1 MKKKRVTR
9 CILGVG
15 CGVLALIYLFPIFIL
30 FLNSFKTQKG
40 IYISAIALP
49 DHATFTLQNYPE
61 SMRKLEYVSAF
72 LNSVGVTLV
81 ACAFIVILSAMAAW
95 ALVRNKTRASKG
107 VFLLFAASM
116 LIPFQCVMLPL
127 VKVMG
132 SLNLMNRPGLI
143 FMYVGFGSSL
153 SVVMF
158 HGFVKG
164 IPMELEESAMID
176 GCGLMR
182 RFFSI
187 VLPLLK
193 PIFVSVAVLN
203 VMWLWNDFLLPSLVI
218 NQAGRQTLPL
228 RTYQFFGQFS
238 KRWDLASAALILAM
252 IPIIIFY
259 ILAQK
264 QIVKGITDGA
274 IK

>member
-1 MKKKRVTR
+1 MKKKKALRYLL
-9 CILGVG
+9 IGAG
-15 CGVLALIYLFPIFIL
+15 AVLALLYLYPVFIL
-30 FLNSFKTQKG
+30 FINSFKSQKG
-40 IYISAIALP
+40 IYINAIKFP
-49 DHATFTLQNYPE
+49 DGMTFTLENYPE
-61 SMRKLEYVSAF
+61 SIRKLDYLSAF
-72 LNSVGVTLV
+72 LNSLGITVVSAVL
-81 ACAFIVILSAMAAW
+81 ILLTSAMAAW
-95 ALVRNKTRASKG
+95 ALARNKSKASNG
-107 VFLLFAASM
+107 VFLMFAASM

-127 VKVMG
+127 VRVMG
-132 SLNLMNRPGLI
+132 NLNLMNRPGLI

-153 SVVMF
+153 SVVML

-164 IPMELEESAMID
+164 IPVELEESAMID
-176 GCGLMR
+176 GCGMIK
-182 RFFSI
+182 RFFFI

-218 NQAGRQTLPL
+218 NQAGKQTLPL

-238 KRWDLASAALILAM
+238 KRWDLATAALILAM

>member
-1 MKKKRVTR
+1 MKKKRIIRFALTA
-9 CILGVG
+9 G
-15 CGVLALIYLFPIFIL
+15 CGVLALVYLFPIFIL

-40 IYISAIALP
+40 IYINTIALP
-49 DHATFTLQNYPE
+49 DHATFTIQNYPE

-72 LNSVGVTLV
+72 LNSVGITLV
-81 ACAFIVILSAMAAW
+81 SGALILVLSAMAAW
-95 ALVRNKTRASKG
+95 ALVRNRTRASKG

-127 VKVMG
+127 VKVM
-132 SLNLMNRPGLI
+132 SVLNLMNRPGLV

-176 GCGLMR
+176 GCGLMK
-182 RFFSI
+182 RFFEI

-218 NQAGRQTLPL
+218 NQAGKQTLPL

-252 IPIIIFY
+252 IPIIMFY
-259 ILAQK
+259 VLAQK